1 MTELPTVA
9 VDLDGVLA
17 DTITASCKIINA
29 RYSKHYEPANF
40 TTWRAWEITDLSVD
54 EFFRALDEAWLDW
67 RKIPPTEPNLAQKVE
82 RLKKICNIDIVTGRS
97 PHTVA
102 PAKSW
107 LKQQGIAFNSF
118 VRTNSGM
125 DKLNLNYRVYID
137 DSPELMSALPSK
149 HDKRGI
155 IYTQPW
161 NRETSTPIG
170 VYRVDSWNEIPKKV
184 LHILRQERSG

>member
-1 MTELPTVA
+1 LTELPTVA

-29 RYSKHYEPANF
+29 KYSKHYEPANF
-40 TTWRAWEITDLSVD
+40 TKWRAWEITDLSVD
-54 EFFRALDEAWLDW
+54 EFFWALDEAWLDW
-67 RKIPPTEPNLAQKVE
+67 RNIPPTEPNLAQKVE
-82 RLKKICNIDIVTGRS
+82 RLRDICNVDIVTGRS

-107 LKQQGIAFNSF
+107 LKYHRIAFNSF

-125 DKLNLNYRVYID
+125 DKLNLNYEIYID
-137 DSPELMSALPSK
+137 DSPDLMSALTHK

-161 NRETSTPIG
+161 NQKISIPKG

-184 LHILRQERSG
+184 LDIFRQKRSG